1 MDLFLI
7 GYLKTLC
14 LLSVNIVKK
23 GLQYSNQN
31 VSLQFSINQL
41 ILSPNV
47 TLLILVL
54 DLCLKLFDRLGFVL
68 NLPFCNAFCFGTRL

>member
-1 MDLFLI
+1 MDFILI
-7 GYLKTLC
+7 KYLKTLC

-31 VSLQFSINQL
+31 VSLQFSINHL
-41 ILSPNV
+41 TLSANV

-54 DLCLKLFDRLGFVL
+54 DL
-68 NLPFCNAFCFGTRL
+68 